1 MSVGQQCQGK
11 ACNHECPGK
20 NSGRTCQKVCC
31 AARAHDAEI
40 TAAATAAASADTK
53 PTALAALYENDGN
66 HAKRKKKV
74 NYQNNS
80 LHGLETLVLKLP
92 IRTLLW
98 PDRAKI

>member
-1 MSVGQQCQGK
+1 MNAPARIAVV
-11 ACNHECPGK
+11 
-20 NSGRTCQKVCC
+20 RVRRF
-31 AARAHDAEI
+31 AALRELM
-40 TAAATAAASADTK
+40 TPKLPPPPPPAASADTK